1 MAQALY
7 SVNCIHKTRPMLS
20 KSYSISQIFARQKE
34 EKKAKSLSRQDW
46 IKADRVV
53 MMLLFIAVIVGAVLF
68 SYTQMS

>member
-1 MAQALY
+1 
-7 SVNCIHKTRPMLS
+7 MLS